1 MPFITIPV
9 DGGLDLLSPPVTVSP
24 GRLQD
29 CENFEVA
36 INQGVK
42 SIDGYERFDGGP
54 SPSGINRLW
63 VCHLTSVV
71 NEGFIADIESGLY
84 VGGYLDLP
92 YSYEGV
98 GQSPLQPRVF
108 YTEMTGASTA
118 NVYVATENAEDS
130 QILSLLVG
138 NAEEYELLTGAGIFN
153 PGGSSFGI
161 IVGGIEENAELS
173 SVSASLA
180 SKATYYNIVRDTIQE
195 VPGQGNILGLF
206 WLKDELYACR
216 DYFTLA
222 YEDTVSTAAYNDE
235 LFIGASY
242 AAATW
247 KGFLAKDAVLSANSL
262 TAGNSGVMMF
272 YNTTGTA
279 TLATL
284 KNHTQGD
291 IDVATSTAA
300 VNVNSQG
307 AGLYR
312 ADGTRGSDAATQS
325 WTHQD
330 IGYRVRYK
338 DGAAEFVPA
347 NRIRPNTDIADL
359 IQETEWVVPDT
370 IKATG
375 GAWIQL
381 SDPGPT
387 PWLPFPSANGLQS
400 DDGDMS
406 YFGCLHT
413 ANGARPPFWV
423 NNFGLSDTD
432 IPDGS
437 TVTGVTVEVVRRAFT
452 GGTATGNIRDYEI
465 KLMFAPGSGVTGT
478 TASFADRSA
487 NWPSSSVSPDPG
499 PSYLTYATKS
509 YGGAQSLLGYGGVSP
524 DAVKSTD
531 FGFSMNTECVGFGA
545 GTVGVQSR
553 ITMVRLK
560 VHFVPPQSKIYFW
573 DGKSAVLAEVVMPY
587 ETSGSIVNTDAK
599 GHLFLMNV
607 GTDRA
612 VDADEEIRT
621 YPGPSVTLDGG
632 AGDGSTLIA
641 RTENSMTKNV
651 MDWSNLLTVQGKA
664 PNQSKYQYVTGNFY
678 AASDFDAIYGVSGAG
693 PAFMYDGFAF
703 SRIYTGTPEQDDI
716 PRHACIHQ
724 SRLFLG
730 YRSGSVQFS
739 VAGEPLS
746 FDPLA
751 FAGEIGF
758 GSSIRGLMP
767 LNGDTLAVMTQKG
780 VSMIQGDV
788 GLNPYPGVISPD
800 VGCTEYSGQSMGQY
814 IYTSF
819 RGMQN
824 LRATQAYG
832 DFDTSQFSWDVWS
845 FLRPRVQT
853 SAFFE
858 SAPIGVINSLPVR
871 NKSQYRLMFADG
883 KQLTA
888 TFLREGELPQFTIQK
903 YYAANGT
910 TPLTWD
916 VVTAGVETNGRDRL
930 FGATNDGSG
939 YVYEIDRGYSFDGGV
954 INAYV
959 TLVVD
964 DQRSP
969 FQNKQFTDCQVYGLA
984 TDYATFKMS
993 RAADYLLPSSDI
1005 FYQHTFG
1012 SLTAVPTGE
1021 EQYATSATPV
1031 RIFGRNISLR
1041 FDVGSIQPPVTI
1053 QAIALNMEPSGE
1065 KRT

>member
-63 VCHLTSVV
+63 VCHLTTIVS
-71 NEGFIADIESGLY
+71 EEFIADIESGLY

-153 PGGSSFGI
+153 PGGSFFGI

-279 TLATL
+279 TTGTL
-284 KNHTQGD
+284 KNHSASD
-291 IDVATSTAA
+291 AAVATVTAINA
-300 VNVNSQG
+300 AAEG

-312 ADGTRGSDAATQS
+312 ADGTRGSTVSTQS

-347 NRIRPNTDIADL
+347 NRIRPNTDISDL

-370 IKATG
+370 IKSTG
-375 GAWIQL
+375 GAWVQGA
-381 SDPGPT
+381 DPGPG
-387 PWLPFPSANGLQS
+387 PWLPFPSANGLQNN
-400 DDGDMS
+400 DGDGS
-406 YFGCLHT
+406 YFGCVHT
-413 ANGARPPFWV
+413 ANGSRFPFWV

-607 GTDRA
+607 GTSRA

-632 AGDGSTLIA
+632 SGDGSTLIA

-832 DFDTSQFSWDVWS
+832 DFDTSQFSWDAWS